1 MKKDKRELLVNM
13 QATTVYYT
21 ATYPSPYPDAESQP
35 ASTATA
41 TTTTATAT
49 NSTPSVTSIHTPQD
63 MTSTPLGNGIK
74 RKQVKNA
81 CSKFIHRRKKK
92 KKKIVI

>member
-1 MKKDKRELLVNM
+1 M

-35 ASTATA
+35 ASTTTA
-41 TTTTATAT
+41 TTTTATTAT
-49 NSTPSVTSIHTPQD
+49 NNTPSVTSIHTAQD
-63 MTSTPLGNGIK
+63 MTSAPLGNGIK

-81 CSKFIHRRKKK
+81 CSKYIHRKKK
-92 KKKIVI
+92 KKRKKNCYLMTT